1 MIREVKFESQE
12 KLNSRARTAVS
23 NRSLRPLTRTVS
35 KISKRQ
41 TPFAISMV
49 WILIR
54 LVRTPSLY
62 ASRMQ
67 NGLMW

>member
-1 MIREVKFESQE
+1 MIREVKFESQ
-12 KLNSRARTAVS
+12 V
-23 NRSLRPLTRTVS
+23 
-35 KISKRQ
+35 
-41 TPFAISMV
+41 V

-54 LVRTPSLY
+54 LARTPSLY

>member
-1 MIREVKFESQE
+1 MIREVKFESQ
-12 KLNSRARTAVS
+12 
-23 NRSLRPLTRTVS
+23 VS

-54 LVRTPSLY
+54 LARTPSLY

>member
-12 KLNSRARTAVS
+12 
-23 NRSLRPLTRTVS
+23 
-35 KISKRQ
+35 

-54 LVRTPSLY
+54 LARTPSLY

>member
-1 MIREVKFESQE
+1 MIREVKFESQ
-12 KLNSRARTAVS
+12 V
-23 NRSLRPLTRTVS
+23 RPLMRTVS

-54 LVRTPSLY
+54 LARTPSLY

>member
-1 MIREVKFESQE
+1 MIREVKFESQ
-12 KLNSRARTAVS
+12 A
-23 NRSLRPLTRTVS
+23 

-54 LVRTPSLY
+54 LARTPSLY

>member
-1 MIREVKFESQE
+1 MIREVKFESQ
-12 KLNSRARTAVS
+12 V
-23 NRSLRPLTRTVS
+23 TRTVS